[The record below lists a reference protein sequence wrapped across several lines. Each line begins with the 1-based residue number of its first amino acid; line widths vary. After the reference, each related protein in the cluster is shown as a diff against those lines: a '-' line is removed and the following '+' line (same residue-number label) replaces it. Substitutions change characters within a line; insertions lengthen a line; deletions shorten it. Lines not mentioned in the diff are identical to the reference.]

1 VAALVSGAFTGDD
14 AGTLEMLA
22 TLIGNIL
29 FVAADCDGLKRM
41 LYESEPSIS
50 RDQDPSR
57 RMVNGKLQFS

>member
-1 VAALVSGAFTGDD
+1 VAALASGACTGGD
-14 AGTLEMLA
+14 AGTFEILE

-29 FVAADCDGLKRM
+29 FVAPECDGLKRM

-50 RDQDPSR
+50 RDQDPCR